1 MITGAG
7 DVSRIRGCML
17 NYTDLL
23 PVARETQVP
32 GIGTISDLI
41 AGKFRCSINAAQN
54 EIVFTGTGIPN
65 TAGSVRSI
73 ANRPGK
79 PGWTLV
85 FCLHTRG
92 PARFATTDGVLQ
104 WFDDARAVIHGLFDL
119 VVPGD
124 IVQGFR

>member
-1 MITGAG
+1 MIAGAG

-17 NYTDLL
+17 RYTDLL
-23 PVARETQVP
+23 PVAHETDVP
-32 GIGTISDLI
+32 GIGTVGDLI
-41 AGKFRCSINAAQN
+41 AGKFRCSIDAARS
-54 EIVFTGTGIPN
+54 EIVISGTGIPN
-65 TAGSVRSI
+65 TAGSVRTI

-92 PARFATTDGVLQ
+92 PAQFATGESVLQ

-119 VVPGD
+119 VVPGE
-124 IVQGFR
+124 IVQGLR